1 MLFQKFIELIDWK
14 SFKIAPYKLNI
25 NYLTIENHLTTLIDS
40 STISTCIAYFKWAE
54 FRASKAGIKV
64 HTKFDLGKGI
74 PETIVVTNA
83 K

>member
-1 MLFQKFIELIDWK
+1 VYSL
-14 SFKIAPYKLNI
+14 
-25 NYLTIENHLTTLIDS
+25 
-40 STISTCIAYFKWAE
+40 
-54 FRASKAGIKV
+54 ASKAGIKV